1 MQNKHQHNAQSS
13 PLFKGGSRGASP
25 SRIFLIGFMGSGK
38 STLGRYLAKALGWKF
53 IDLDHYFEDKFRTT
67 VPLFF
72 KEFGETG
79 FRDAERSALKDMQE
93 MQKTVVAAGGGT
105 PCYFDNM
112 DFMNEHGM
120 TIYMKVS
127 PEELARRLSAS
138 KTVRPLIQG
147 KTGEELISYIREKLT
162 EREPFYTKAKI
173 VADAG
178 TLELDGYLRVLEGAG
193 IKP

>member
-1 MQNKHQHNAQSS
+1 
-13 PLFKGGSRGASP
+13 
-25 SRIFLIGFMGSGK
+25 
-38 STLGRYLAKALGWKF
+38 
-53 IDLDHYFEDKFRTT
+53 
-67 VPLFF
+67 
-72 KEFGETG
+72 
-79 FRDAERSALKDMQE
+79 
-93 MQKTVVAAGGGT
+93 
-105 PCYFDNM
+105 M